1 MLRLRYENFRSLNA
15 LEIEILNSDRY
26 PTHRRQCWWNRFIY
40 KRNDEVVPKIKLP
53 LNCHFKLMIHEKWC
67 SPLPLYLEGQFH
79 VMMWQVGQTKLGH
92 PTQRPHILQFP
103 RLTSDSHRLVIPSGR
118 HEDPWSQNPKMSS
131 KTMQRRQN
139 KRHPVPPT
147 TICSILTPT

>member
-40 KRNDEVVPKIKLP
+40 KRNDEVVPKIKVP

-103 RLTSDSHRLVIPSGR
+103 RLTSDSHRLVIPIR
-118 HEDPWSQNPKMSS
+118 ADMNIHDPKIPRCPPKRCKKEKIKDIQFPQLRSA
-131 KTMQRRQN
+131 QF
-139 KRHPVPPT
+139 
-147 TICSILTPT
+147 